1 MSRRPPSVAYDAGRE
16 ARVSRRL
23 PSVANTVGRE
33 VQLHR
38 SASLRSVY
46 CSEGCSLLPSVAY
59 IVGREAAY
67 FPP

>member
-1 MSRRPPSVAYDAGRE
+1 MSRRPPSVAYDTGRE

-38 SASLRSVY
+38 PASLRSVY
-46 CSEGCSLLPSVAY
+46 RSEGGSLPPSVANT
-59 IVGREAAY
+59 VGREAVY
-67 FPP
+67 LPP